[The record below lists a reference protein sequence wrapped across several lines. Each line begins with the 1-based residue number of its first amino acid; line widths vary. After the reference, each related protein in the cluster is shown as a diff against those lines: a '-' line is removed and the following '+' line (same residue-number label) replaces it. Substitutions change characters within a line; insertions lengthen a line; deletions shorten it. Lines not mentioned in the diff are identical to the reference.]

1 MIERTTHSAIAQAW
15 LYRLSKALHF
25 QRLNEPN
32 ILRTSLSLICSALE
46 VSDGC
51 IVTFE
56 EDGGTRDAYVIGGGD
71 EEIARELWDHLLQQ
85 GLAGFVQH
93 GQRII
98 NLRNIAFDPRWSM
111 PPAHIN
117 IGRQGS
123 AVGVPL
129 MFQNRMY
136 GALLLLH
143 PEIDYFNEVAVDFLD
158 EASGMIAVAIEN
170 AARFTTALNAP
181 PQTQQT
187 RQIEQLRRDLT
198 AMTYH
203 DLRGPIQNVYTS
215 LTALERMS
223 ARNGDAMGSEMV
235 RLAMRSSRHMARMV
249 KSLLDIERLEE
260 GRAVVNKRETTL
272 ANVVEEV
279 VDLCRQLAEEAEQ
292 TLDGSYPDDLPT
304 LLIDPDMITRVLIN
318 LVENAIKHTPSG
330 GSIHVGARM
339 TREGVCL
346 TVRDSGPG
354 IPRKFREEI
363 FDKYFRIKHQDAP
376 SGVGLGLAF
385 CRLAVEAHGGRIWVE
400 SEPGSGAT
408 FAFTLPVEATAAAAA
423 LR

>member
-1 MIERTTHSAIAQAW
+1 MTDTKTFDGVAQAW
-15 LYRLSKALHF
+15 LYRLSRALHF

-32 ILRTSLSLICSALE
+32 IARTALTLICSALD
-46 VSDGC
+46 VTDGC

-56 EDGGTRDAYVIGGGD
+56 DDGSMRDAFVIGS
-71 EEIARELWDHLLQQ
+71 ENEHSARELWDHLLKQ

-98 NLRNIAFDPRWSM
+98 NLRNIAFDPRWSI
-111 PPAHIN
+111 PPAHIKA
-117 IGRQGS
+117 GRSGS

-136 GALLLLH
+136 GALLLIH
-143 PEIDYFNEVAVDFLD
+143 PDIDYFNDLAVEFVD
-158 EASGMIAVAIEN
+158 EASGLIAVAIEN
-170 AARFTTALNAP
+170 AARFTTATNAP

-215 LTALERMS
+215 LTAIERMS
-223 ARNGDAMGSEMV
+223 ARNGDMMGAEMI

-260 GRAVVNKRETTL
+260 GRAVVNKRATTL
-272 ANVVEEV
+272 PYVIDEV

-292 TLDGSYPDDLPT
+292 TLTGVYPDDLPT
-304 LLIDPDMITRVLIN
+304 LQIDPDMITRVLIN
-318 LVENAIKHTPSG
+318 LVENGIKHTPTG
-330 GSIHVGARM
+330 GHIEVGVRVL
-339 TREGVCL
+339 REGICL

-354 IPRKFREEI
+354 IPRKFSDEI

-400 SEPGSGAT
+400 SEPGNGAT
-408 FAFTLPVEATAAAAA
+408 FAFTLPVEATATAAA